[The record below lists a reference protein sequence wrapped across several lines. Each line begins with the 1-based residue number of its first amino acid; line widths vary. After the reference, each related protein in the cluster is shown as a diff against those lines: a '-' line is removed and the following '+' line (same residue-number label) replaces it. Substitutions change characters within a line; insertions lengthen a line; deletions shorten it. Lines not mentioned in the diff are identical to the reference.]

1 MSFGERQPDEG
12 GRPMIEPASDA
23 DLDDLVGLLISFRDY
38 LGQSEP
44 SVTEFRDSI
53 GILLKDPDTE
63 FLVARNV
70 DGTPVGYAQVRYRY
84 SAWIPGL
91 GAEIEDLFVLPFAR
105 RQGIGLELAE
115 SVTARAR
122 QRSCRVIGL
131 NTNERNEA
139 ALSLYQRLGFT
150 AERASWNGSRQLW
163 LEKCIEPA

>member
-1 MSFGERQPDEG
+1 
-12 GRPMIEPASDA
+12 MIEPACDT
-23 DLDDLVGLLISFRDY
+23 DLDDLVRLMIAFRDH
-38 LGQSEP
+38 LGQSQP
-44 SVTEFRDSI
+44 SAAEFRDSI
-53 GILLKDPDTE
+53 RILLKDPDTE

-70 DGTPVGYAQVRYRY
+70 DRTALGYAQVRYRH

-105 RQGIGLELAE
+105 RQGMGLELAE
-115 SVTARAR
+115 SVTGRAR

-163 LEKCIEPA
+163 LEKCIESA

>member
-1 MSFGERQPDEG
+1 
-12 GRPMIEPASDA
+12 MIEPACDA
-23 DLDDLVGLLISFRDY
+23 DLDDLVGLLIAFRDY
-38 LGQSEP
+38 LGQSRP
-44 SVTEFRDSI
+44 SAAEFRDSLR
-53 GILLKDPDTE
+53 ILLKDPDTE
-63 FLVARNV
+63 FLMARNF
-70 DGTPVGYAQVRYRY
+70 DGTPLGYAQVRYRY

-105 RQGIGLELAE
+105 RQGVGLELAE
-115 SVTARAR
+115 SVTGRAR

>member
-1 MSFGERQPDEG
+1 
-12 GRPMIEPASDA
+12 MIEPACNA
-23 DLDDLVGLLISFRDY
+23 DLDDLVQLMIAFRDH
-38 LGQSEP
+38 LGQSQP
-44 SVTEFRDSI
+44 SAAEFRASLE
-53 GILLKDPDTE
+53 ILLKDPDTE
-63 FLVARNV
+63 FLVARNA
-70 DGTPVGYAQVRYRY
+70 DGIPLGYAQVRYRY

-91 GAEIEDLFVLPFAR
+91 GAEIEDLFVLPLAR
-105 RQGIGLELAE
+105 RQGMGLELAE
-115 SVTARAR
+115 SVTGRAR

>member
-1 MSFGERQPDEG
+1 
-12 GRPMIEPASDA
+12 MIESACDA
-23 DLDDLVGLLISFRDY
+23 DLDDLAQLMIAFRDY
-38 LGQSEP
+38 LGQAQP
-44 SVTEFRDSI
+44 SAAEFRDSV

-63 FLVARNV
+63 LLVARNT

-115 SVTARAR
+115 SVIARAR

-139 ALSLYQRLGFT
+139 ALSLYQGLGFT

-163 LEKCIEPA
+163 LEKSIEPT

>member
-1 MSFGERQPDEG
+1 
-12 GRPMIEPASDA
+12 MIELANEA
-23 DLDDLVGLLISFRDY
+23 DVDVVAQLMIAFRDY
-38 LGQSEP
+38 LGQMQP
-44 SVTEFRDSI
+44 SAAEFRDSI

-63 FLVARNV
+63 FLVAR
-70 DGTPVGYAQVRYRY
+70 DAEGRALGYAQVRYRY

-115 SVTARAR
+115 SVTGRAR
-122 QRSCRVIGL
+122 LRSCRVIGL

-163 LEKCIEPA
+163 LEKHIKPA

>member
-1 MSFGERQPDEG
+1 
-12 GRPMIEPASDA
+12 MIQSACEA
-23 DLDDLVGLLISFRDY
+23 DLEELSQLMIAFRDQ
-38 LGQSEP
+38 LGQSAP
-44 SVTEFRDSI
+44 SATEFRDSI

-70 DGTPVGYAQVRYRY
+70 DGAPLGYAQVRYRY

-105 RQGIGLELAE
+105 RQGIGLELAQ
-115 SVTARAR
+115 SVTERAR

-139 ALSLYQRLGFT
+139 ALSLYQRLGFA
-150 AERASWNGSRQLW
+150 AERAAWNGSRQLW
-163 LEKCIEPA
+163 LEKRMEPGRP

>member
-1 MSFGERQPDEG
+1 
-12 GRPMIEPASDA
+12 MIEPACDT
-23 DLDDLVGLLISFRDY
+23 DLDDLVELTLAFRDH
-38 LGQSEP
+38 LGQSQP
-44 SVTEFRDSI
+44 SAAEFRDSI
-53 GILLKDPDTE
+53 RILLKDPNTE

-70 DGTPVGYAQVRYRY
+70 YGTALGYAQVRYRY

-105 RQGIGLELAE
+105 RQGMGLELAE
-115 SVTARAR
+115 SVTRRAR

>member
-1 MSFGERQPDEG
+1 
-12 GRPMIEPASDA
+12 MIEPACDD
-23 DLDDLVGLLISFRDY
+23 DLDDLAQLMVAFRNY
-38 LGQSEP
+38 LGQSQP
-44 SVTEFRDSI
+44 SAAEFRDSI

-63 FLVARNV
+63 FLVARNA
-70 DGTPVGYAQVRYRY
+70 DGIPLGYAQVRYRY

-91 GAEIEDLFVLPFAR
+91 GAEIEDLFVLPVAR
-105 RQGIGLELAE
+105 RQGIGLKLAE
-115 SVTARAR
+115 SVTGRGR